1 MAFKLYDLTQQ
12 YQQIKDL
19 IDEHETDSPALIDTL
34 ESIDGAIEDKLENIA
49 KLIRTLE
56 AESEAFKK
64 EELRFQT
71 KRKVRE
77 NNTKRLKAYAQEA
90 LEATGKRKIEGGTF
104 TLALQKNPPSVLISD
119 DKLIPAHYL
128 IEQEPTI
135 DKKSILEDLKN
146 EIHVDGAEL
155 KRGQSLRIK

>member
-12 YQQIKDL
+12 YQQLKDL
-19 IDEHETDSPALIDTL
+19 IDEHEADSPALIDTL
-34 ESIDGAIEDKLENIA
+34 EAVDEAIEDKLENIA

-64 EELRFQT
+64 EELRFQA

-90 LEATGKRKIEGGTF
+90 LEATGRTKIEGGTF
-104 TLALQKNPPSVLISD
+104 TFRLQKNPPSVFIRD

-128 IEQEPTI
+128 IEQQPAI
-135 DKKSILEDLKN
+135 DKKGILEDLKN

-155 KRGQSLRIK
+155 KQGRSLRIQ